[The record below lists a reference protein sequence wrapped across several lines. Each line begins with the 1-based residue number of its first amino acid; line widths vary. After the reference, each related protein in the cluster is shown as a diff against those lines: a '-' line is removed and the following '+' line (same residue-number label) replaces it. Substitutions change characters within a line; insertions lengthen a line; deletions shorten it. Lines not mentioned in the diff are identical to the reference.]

1 MADWEPSDEV
11 HAPRRLVG
19 SLPLILLAVLAV
31 GLFVGCTV
39 VFPRYL
45 AASDLDYATV
55 TPTELA
61 EARNSI
67 RTTLLQG
74 LGGFVLLVGAYLT
87 WRQTQIS
94 RAASRDELRLSREG
108 QLTDRFTAAVAQLA
122 NEDVA
127 VRVGGIYA
135 LGRIAEESVTDRAA
149 IADILTA
156 YVRKHSPWPP
166 EPIAPSPPTIP
177 STSFRPCRSGLLTF
191 RPS

>member
-1 MADWEPSDEV
+1 MADWESSDKV

-19 SLPLILLAVLAV
+19 SLPLILLAVLAL

-45 AASDLDYATV
+45 AASDLDYAKV

-61 EARNSI
+61 EARNNV
-67 RTTLLQG
+67 RMTLLQG
-74 LGGFVLLVGAYLT
+74 LGAYLT

-122 NEDVA
+122 NEFVA

-135 LGRIAEESVTDRAA
+135 LGRIAEESITDRAA

-156 YVRKHSPWPP
+156 YVRSTRPGRRTPR
-166 EPIAPSPPTIP
+166 APSQPTIP
-177 STSFRPCRSGLLTF
+177 STSSPPCRSALLTF
-191 RPS
+191 KPS

>member
-1 MADWEPSDEV
+1 MGAGPSS
-11 HAPRRLVG
+11 AK
-19 SLPLILLAVLAV
+19 
-31 GLFVGCTV
+31 
-39 VFPRYL
+39 
-45 AASDLDYATV
+45 V

-61 EARNSI
+61 EARNNV

-74 LGGFVLLVGAYLT
+74 LGGFILLVGAYLT

-108 QLTDRFTAAVAQLA
+108 QLTDRFTAAIAQLA
-122 NEDVA
+122 NDDVA

-135 LGRIAEESVTDRAA
+135 LGRIAEESITDRAA

-166 EPIAPSPPTIP
+166 EPNSPFPADYP
-177 STSFRPCRSGLLTF
+177 LDQLPPCRSERLTS